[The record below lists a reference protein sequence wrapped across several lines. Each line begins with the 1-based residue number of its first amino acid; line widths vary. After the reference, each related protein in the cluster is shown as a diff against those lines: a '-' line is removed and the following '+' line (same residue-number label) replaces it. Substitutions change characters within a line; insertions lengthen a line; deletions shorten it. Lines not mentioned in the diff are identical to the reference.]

1 MATFSTNNRG
11 DQGSQKS
18 FMWGSMLAFG
28 GLAAGCAI
36 YMHQQQQAEA
46 STGVTEVEIPFAS
59 SLEEGSMKVLKV
71 GEANDQKVLVA
82 RYQGKLYSTG
92 NFCSHFGV
100 PLNNGALFDD
110 KVLCPAHAAGFSII
124 TG

>member
-1 MATFSTNNRG
+1 MA
-11 DQGSQKS
+11 GSI
-18 FMWGSMLAFG
+18 FALG
-28 GLAAGCAI
+28 GLAAATTF
-36 YMHQQQQAEA
+36 YMTQNNQEKVAEA
-46 STGVTEVEIPFAS
+46 GEGKTEVLIPFAS
-59 SLEEGSMKVLKV
+59 DLKEGEMQVLKV

-100 PLNNGALFDD
+100 PLNNGMLFDD